1 MQDGIRRFCQQLT
14 FDEKKKMVKMHNDY
28 LQKTSDMPKSSE
40 TARL

>member
-1 MQDGIRRFCQQLT
+1 
-14 FDEKKKMVKMHNDY
+14 MVKMHNDY